1 MSGVKNGF
9 IISSDIDS
17 DRQDTVNGEKILFDG
32 TVVYKP
38 TKGKKFPPE
47 AKITHG
53 FHARNQENRYTR
65 TRFTR

>member
-1 MSGVKNGF
+1 MV
-9 IISSDIDS
+9 ISSDTEHDG
-17 DRQDTVNGEKILFDG
+17 RNTVSGQKSLFDG
-32 TVVYKP
+32 TVVYNP
-38 TKGKKFPPE
+38 AKGKKFPPE